1 MWLVAQTVIETL
13 TEHRMNDGRKEVF
26 TEKVLWFGVR
36 LLEHDRKDIALSIGC
51 LKIRMNWIDCHK
63 KLKREC

>member
-36 LLEHDRKDIALSIGC
+36 LLEHDHKDIALSSKNE
-51 LKIRMNWIDCHK
+51 LNW
-63 KLKREC
+63 LP